1 MGSPGSAVA
10 TPRRTVS
17 GPLPGYR
24 CLDGPVPLF
33 HAPRLV
39 EEAREVRGYLAQGY
53 GALAVIL
60 GSGKPGGPETPD
72 ESVSSV
78 QAFLVADED
87 WDGAPRENAHPYPPG
102 LPYFT
107 RSVGPPALVLP
118 EDLSAVFRPRTG
130 ALLPLTVWH
139 ELAHASLL
147 NREVVKAPLWL
158 DEFVPQAV
166 SAAVAGRVGLPL
178 EEHLG
183 LVDPAPGFAVRTF
196 RVPAGANEQMKF
208 QNLLL
213 LFGAAA
219 LREFGEGFLGRI
231 FRALWD
237 EKDVV
242 GEARA
247 EGLLARSLGPGG
259 QEWLRSR
266 PEF

>member
-10 TPRRTVS
+10 NAAREVS
-17 GPLPGYR
+17 GPFPGYR
-24 CLDGPVPLF
+24 RLEGPVPLF
-33 HAPRLV
+33 YAPRLAKG
-39 EEAREVRGYLAQGY
+39 AREVRGHLARGSDS
-53 GALAVIL
+53 LAAIL
-60 GSGKPGGPETPD
+60 GTERPEL
-72 ESVSSV
+72 S
-78 QAFLVADED
+78 AFLVADED
-87 WDGAPRENAHPYPPG
+87 WDGAPRENEHPYPPG

-107 RSVGPPALVLP
+107 RSVEPPALVLP
-118 EDLSAVFRPRTG
+118 ERLSPVFRPRTG
-130 ALLPLTVWH
+130 SLLPLAVWH
-139 ELAHASLL
+139 ELAHAFLL
-147 NREVVKAPLWL
+147 GRPVVRTPVWL
-158 DEFVPQAV
+158 GELVPQAA
-166 SAAVAGRVGLPL
+166 SAAVARRAELPL

-183 LVDPAPGFAVRTF
+183 LVDRNPGSTVRGFAV
-196 RVPAGANEQMKF
+196 PAGVEEQMRF

-219 LREFGEGFLGRI
+219 LREFGEGFLAGI

-247 EGLLARSLGPGG
+247 EELLAGALGPGG